1 MFFSTIVL
9 RKIKTHFEEG
19 TSASPP
25 FWANCEY
32 NSDILS
38 VHSQSEKR
46 EIQLS
51 CTTLSPFFIWDLSSS
66 VYYDTDMISLID
78 LCLSLSTPHPPIMGL
93 LPVIWWIANKY
104 IYNYWQGTPIL
115 LVESSVILSQG
126 GRSWQAFG
134 GGKHGYETF
143 RQARNYNFRDKCVVF
158 ARNLKFSNLTQ

>member
-1 MFFSTIVL
+1 MIFLYYSWTFQPGDWL
-9 RKIKTHFEEG
+9 RQ
-19 TSASPP
+19 SPILVISKYCDTTRQGYG
-25 FWANCEY
+25 ANCEY

-51 CTTLSPFFIWDLSSS
+51 CTTLSPFFISDLSSS

-115 LVESSVILSQG
+115 LVESNVILSYPY
-126 GRSWQAFG
+126 GRTKNNEALQ
-134 GGKHGYETF
+134 H
-143 RQARNYNFRDKCVVF
+143 YNRKRIPADY
-158 ARNLKFSNLTQ
+158 R